1 MENFDIKEELKK
13 LPDKPG
19 VYLMHDAEDHIIYVG
34 KAVILKNRVRQYFQK
49 RDDRTPKIERM
60 IAQIAWFEYIV
71 TDSETEALVLECNLI
86 KEYHPKYNTMLMD
99 DKTYPFVRVTVDE
112 AFPRIMFA
120 RRLKH
125 DKARY
130 YGPFVNAGAVREAI
144 RLIQKLYKIR
154 TCGRKLPEEI
164 GRERPCLDR
173 HIGLCDAPCAGV
185 VSEEAYAQQLAAAL
199 RFLDG
204 NYQEV
209 EDVVE
214 QKMLAAS
221 EELDFEAAAGYR
233 ELLFGVRKLRESQKI
248 TETGEADRDIIALAQ
263 DDREVLA
270 QVFFVRGGKLIGRD
284 HFRVKAAEGDDTPQ
298 ILSDLLK
305 QFYSGTPFIPG
316 EILLQEMPA
325 EAESIEQWLRVKT
338 GHKVS
343 LVSAKRGKK
352 HKLLELAEE
361 NARLLLSQNKEK
373 VKRQEAR
380 TVGAQKEL
388 ADTLGLPVVTRI
400 EAYDIS
406 NISGFMSVGSMVVF
420 ENGKPKP
427 NDYRKFRIQSVEG
440 PNDYASLAEVLTRRF
455 SHGLEEQKMMRENSL
470 DEKYGKFTAFPD
482 LILMDGGKGQVNV
495 AEEVLDELGLDIPV
509 CGMVKDDRHRT
520 RGLYRNGVELPI
532 DTHSEMF
539 HLITRVQDEAHR
551 FAIEYHRSLRS
562 KGQVHSVLDD
572 IEGIGPS
579 RRRALMRTF
588 GNIDDMRAATYAQL
602 LAIPEMNRP
611 AARTVYAFFHDG
623 EIPEDP
629 DD

>member
-19 VYLMHDAEDHIIYVG
+19 VYLMHDAEDRIIYVG

-60 IAQIAWFEYIV
+60 ISQIAWFEYMV

-99 DKTYPFVRVTVDE
+99 DKTYPFVRVTVEE

-120 RRLKH
+120 RKLKH

-130 YGPFVNAGAVREAI
+130 YGPFVNAGAVRDAM

-154 TCGRKLPEEI
+154 TCSRKLPEEI
-164 GRERPCLDR
+164 GKERPCLDQ
-173 HIGLCDAPCAGV
+173 HIGLCDAPCAGCV
-185 VSEEAYAQQLAAAL
+185 TEEEYGARLAEAL
-199 RFLDG
+199 RFLEG
-204 NYQEV
+204 NYKEV
-209 EDVVE
+209 EDAVE
-214 QKMLAAS
+214 QKMLAAA
-221 EELDFEAAAGYR
+221 EKMEFEEAAAFR
-233 ELLFGVRKLRESQKI
+233 ELLFGIRTLRESQKI
-248 TETGEADRDIIALAQ
+248 TETGEADRDIIAVAM
-263 DDREVLA
+263 DEREVLA

-284 HFRVKAAEGDDTPQ
+284 HFRIKAAEGDELPQ

-316 EILLQEMPA
+316 EILLQQMPE
-325 EAESIEQWLRVKT
+325 EAESIERWLTVKT

-343 LVSAKRGKK
+343 LVAAKRGKK

-361 NARLLLSQNKEK
+361 NAKLLLSQNKEK
-373 VKRQEAR
+373 AKRQEAR
-380 TVGAQKEL
+380 TIGAQKTL
-388 ADTLGLPVVTRI
+388 AEMLSLPVLTRI

-427 NDYRKFRIQSVEG
+427 NDYRKFRIKSVDG

-455 SHGLEEQKMMRENSL
+455 SHGLEEQMMMRENRL

-495 AEEVLDELGLDIPV
+495 AEEVLQGLGLSIPV

-520 RGLYRNGVELPI
+520 RGLFKDDVELPI
-532 DTHSEMF
+532 DTHSEVF

-572 IEGIGPS
+572 IDGIGPA
-579 RRRALMRTF
+579 RRKALMRTF
-588 GNIDDMRAATYAQL
+588 GNIDDMRAATYKDL
-602 LAIPEMNRP
+602 LAIPEMNR
-611 AARTVYAFFHDG
+611 AAAKTVYAFFHDG
-623 EIPEDP
+623 EIPDDED
-629 DD
+629 